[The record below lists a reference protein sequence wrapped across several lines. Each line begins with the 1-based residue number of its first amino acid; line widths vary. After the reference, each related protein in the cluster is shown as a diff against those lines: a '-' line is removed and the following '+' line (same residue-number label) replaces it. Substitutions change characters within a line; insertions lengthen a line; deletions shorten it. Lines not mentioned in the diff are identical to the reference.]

1 MAHKSFL
8 QPGDSMF
15 PPEKNY
21 AGCLVEAFV
30 PFCIFYQDLIQ
41 ILSKLGMEEI
51 RLLNFDF

>member
-15 PPEKNY
+15 PPEKKY

-51 RLLNFDF
+51 RLLNF